1 MGRRKTWTIE
11 NEAYLSENYGIIPI
25 LDIAEKLE
33 TTELAVEAH
42 ARVIGLLTKRSKK
55 EDKSFE
61 LGSKVMFKRNGAWER
76 GTVLVFIPDGVKVRP
91 SNGKK
96 LDSYVTGFKNVRK
109 A

>member
-42 ARVIGLLTKRSKK
+42 ARAIGLLTKRSKVQVLQAFA
-55 EDKSFE
+55 EWGLSHE
-61 LGSKVMFKRNGAWER
+61 RN
-76 GTVLVFIPDGVKVRP
+76 
-91 SNGKK
+91 
-96 LDSYVTGFKNVRK
+96 
-109 A
+109 

>member
-55 EDKSFE
+55 ADKSFE

-76 GTVLVFIPDGVKVRP
+76 GIVLAFIPDGVKVRP

-109 A
+109 V